1 MTEKQTFHVN
11 GYLALVVLI
20 GLLVGGGYL
29 FYHGFVNESVLE
41 IVLSILLWIV
51 SFLFLSS
58 LTIVQP
64 NQAKA
69 ILFFGQYL
77 GTIKDNGL
85 FVTTPLTQKINVSL
99 KVRNFNSSLLKVND
113 SDGNPIEISA
123 VVVFK
128 VVDTAKALFDVDY
141 YQDFIEIQSETA
153 IRHIATQYPYDT
165 FNDDDLTLRGNTSEV
180 SEELAKELQER
191 LAVAGV
197 EVIETRLNHLAYATE
212 IASAMLQRQQ
222 AKAIL
227 SARQIIVEGAVS
239 MTQMALEQIEDG
251 QDINFTD
258 DRKVQLINNLLVSI
272 ITDKGTQPVINTGDV
287 KEKGVKHL
295 KKLYIKQKVFS
306 IGEKFTVTDDLQN
319 PRYYVEGSFF
329 KIPKSFTIFNEQ
341 QRPIAEI
348 TKKVFSLLPKFFVEV
363 HGQEAIVLEKHFTFF
378 KARYSISAE
387 GIDVDGN
394 WWDMDFVVN
403 RNGKRIAEIH
413 KKWISWGDTYEV
425 VIYEEDLD
433 DLIIALVVAI
443 DRVKADDAAASS
455 SASS

>member
-1 MTEKQTFHVN
+1 MKEKQTFHVN
-11 GYLALVVLI
+11 GYLALIVLI
-20 GLLVGGGYL
+20 ALMIGGGYL
-29 FYHGFVNESVLE
+29 FYDGIVRNAVWELVISV
-41 IVLSILLWIV
+41 VLWIIAI
-51 SFLFLSS
+51 LFISS

-85 FVTTPLTQKINVSL
+85 FVTVPLTQKINVSL

-123 VVVFK
+123 VVVFR

-141 YQDFIEIQSETA
+141 YQDFVEIQSETA

-165 FNDDDLTLRGNTSEV
+165 FNDDDLTLRGNTNEV
-180 SEELAKELQER
+180 SEELAQELQER

-258 DRKVQLINNLLVSI
+258 DRKVQLIYNLLVSI

-287 KEKGVKHL
+287 KEKAV
-295 KKLYIKQKVFS
+295 
-306 IGEKFTVTDDLQN
+306 
-319 PRYYVEGSFF
+319 
-329 KIPKSFTIFNEQ
+329 
-341 QRPIAEI
+341 
-348 TKKVFSLLPKFFVEV
+348 
-363 HGQEAIVLEKHFTFF
+363 
-378 KARYSISAE
+378 
-387 GIDVDGN
+387 
-394 WWDMDFVVN
+394 
-403 RNGKRIAEIH
+403 
-413 KKWISWGDTYEV
+413 
-425 VIYEEDLD
+425 
-433 DLIIALVVAI
+433 
-443 DRVKADDAAASS
+443 
-455 SASS
+455 

>member
-1 MTEKQTFHVN
+1 MKEKQTFHVN
-11 GYLALVVLI
+11 GYLALIVLI
-20 GLLVGGGYL
+20 ALMIGGGYL
-29 FYHGFVNESVLE
+29 FYDGIVRNAVWELVISV
-41 IVLSILLWIV
+41 VLWIIAI
-51 SFLFLSS
+51 LFISS

-85 FVTTPLTQKINVSL
+85 FVTVPLTQKINVSL
-99 KVRNFNSSLLKVND
+99 KVKNFNSSLLKVND

-123 VVVFK
+123 VVVFR

-141 YQDFIEIQSETA
+141 YQDFVEIQSETA

-165 FNDDDLTLRGNTSEV
+165 FNDDDLTLRGNTNEV

-287 KEKGVKHL
+287 KEKGV
-295 KKLYIKQKVFS
+295 
-306 IGEKFTVTDDLQN
+306 
-319 PRYYVEGSFF
+319 
-329 KIPKSFTIFNEQ
+329 
-341 QRPIAEI
+341 
-348 TKKVFSLLPKFFVEV
+348 
-363 HGQEAIVLEKHFTFF
+363 
-378 KARYSISAE
+378 
-387 GIDVDGN
+387 
-394 WWDMDFVVN
+394 
-403 RNGKRIAEIH
+403 
-413 KKWISWGDTYEV
+413 
-425 VIYEEDLD
+425 
-433 DLIIALVVAI
+433 
-443 DRVKADDAAASS
+443 
-455 SASS
+455 

>member
-29 FYHGFVNESVLE
+29 FYHGFVNESVIE

-165 FNDDDLTLRGNTSEV
+165 FNDDDLTLRGNTNEV

-287 KEKGVKHL
+287 KEKGV
-295 KKLYIKQKVFS
+295 
-306 IGEKFTVTDDLQN
+306 
-319 PRYYVEGSFF
+319 
-329 KIPKSFTIFNEQ
+329 
-341 QRPIAEI
+341 
-348 TKKVFSLLPKFFVEV
+348 
-363 HGQEAIVLEKHFTFF
+363 
-378 KARYSISAE
+378 
-387 GIDVDGN
+387 
-394 WWDMDFVVN
+394 
-403 RNGKRIAEIH
+403 
-413 KKWISWGDTYEV
+413 
-425 VIYEEDLD
+425 
-433 DLIIALVVAI
+433 
-443 DRVKADDAAASS
+443 
-455 SASS
+455 

>member
-1 MTEKQTFHVN
+1 MKEKQTFHVN
-11 GYLALVVLI
+11 GYLALIVLI
-20 GLLVGGGYL
+20 ALMIGGGYL
-29 FYHGFVNESVLE
+29 FYDGIVRNAVWELVISV
-41 IVLSILLWIV
+41 VLWIIAI
-51 SFLFLSS
+51 LFISS

-85 FVTTPLTQKINVSL
+85 FVTVPLTQKINVSL

-123 VVVFK
+123 VVVFR

-141 YQDFIEIQSETA
+141 YQDFVEIQSETA

-165 FNDDDLTLRGNTSEV
+165 FNDDDLTLRGNTNEV
-180 SEELAKELQER
+180 SEELAQELQER

-212 IASAMLQRQQ
+212 IASDMLQRQQ

-287 KEKGVKHL
+287 KEKAV
-295 KKLYIKQKVFS
+295 
-306 IGEKFTVTDDLQN
+306 
-319 PRYYVEGSFF
+319 
-329 KIPKSFTIFNEQ
+329 
-341 QRPIAEI
+341 
-348 TKKVFSLLPKFFVEV
+348 
-363 HGQEAIVLEKHFTFF
+363 
-378 KARYSISAE
+378 
-387 GIDVDGN
+387 
-394 WWDMDFVVN
+394 
-403 RNGKRIAEIH
+403 
-413 KKWISWGDTYEV
+413 
-425 VIYEEDLD
+425 
-433 DLIIALVVAI
+433 
-443 DRVKADDAAASS
+443 
-455 SASS
+455 

>member
-1 MTEKQTFHVN
+1 MEEKKTFHVN
-11 GYLALVVLI
+11 GYISLVVLI
-20 GLLVGGGYL
+20 ILLVIGSYS
-29 FYHGFVNESVLE
+29 FYVGVTDERFSMITIGFV
-41 IVLSILLWIV
+41 LWVI
-51 SFLFLSS
+51 SALFLSS
-58 LTIVQP
+58 LTIVSP

-113 SDGNPIEISA
+113 SDGNPVEISA

-128 VVDTAKALFDVDY
+128 VVDTAKALFDVDR
-141 YQDFIEIQSETA
+141 YQDFVEIQSETA

-165 FNDDDLTLRGNTSEV
+165 FNEDDLTLRGNTNEV
-180 SEELAKELQER
+180 SEELAKELQDR
-191 LAVAGV
+191 LAAAGV

-251 QDINFTD
+251 QKINFTD

-287 KEKGVKHL
+287 HE
-295 KKLYIKQKVFS
+295 
-306 IGEKFTVTDDLQN
+306 
-319 PRYYVEGSFF
+319 R
-329 KIPKSFTIFNEQ
+329 
-341 QRPIAEI
+341 
-348 TKKVFSLLPKFFVEV
+348 
-363 HGQEAIVLEKHFTFF
+363 
-378 KARYSISAE
+378 
-387 GIDVDGN
+387 
-394 WWDMDFVVN
+394 
-403 RNGKRIAEIH
+403 
-413 KKWISWGDTYEV
+413 
-425 VIYEEDLD
+425 
-433 DLIIALVVAI
+433 
-443 DRVKADDAAASS
+443 
-455 SASS
+455 

>member
-1 MTEKQTFHVN
+1 MSKSKIWVVNKSRKWVEKMNEKKTFHVN
-11 GYLALVVLI
+11 GYLALIVLVLVVLF
-20 GLLVGGGYL
+20 GAYL
-29 FYHGFVNESVLE
+29 FLLGVNDDSLLLITLSVVVFG
-41 IVLSILLWIV
+41 ISV
-51 SFLFLSS
+51 LFLSS
-58 LTIVQP
+58 LTIIGP

-113 SDGNPIEISA
+113 SEGNPVEISA

-141 YQDFIEIQSETA
+141 YQNFIEIQSETA
-153 IRHIATQYPYDT
+153 IRHIASKYPYDT
-165 FNDDDLTLRGNTSEV
+165 FSDEDITLRGNTTEV

-251 QDINFTD
+251 QEINFTD

-272 ITDKGTQPVINTGDV
+272 ITDKGTQPVINTG
-287 KEKGVKHL
+287 
-295 KKLYIKQKVFS
+295 
-306 IGEKFTVTDDLQN
+306 
-319 PRYYVEGSFF
+319 
-329 KIPKSFTIFNEQ
+329 
-341 QRPIAEI
+341 
-348 TKKVFSLLPKFFVEV
+348 EV
-363 HGQEAIVLEKHFTFF
+363 RE
-378 KARYSISAE
+378 
-387 GIDVDGN
+387 
-394 WWDMDFVVN
+394 
-403 RNGKRIAEIH
+403 
-413 KKWISWGDTYEV
+413 
-425 VIYEEDLD
+425 
-433 DLIIALVVAI
+433 
-443 DRVKADDAAASS
+443 
-455 SASS
+455 

>member
-1 MTEKQTFHVN
+1 MKEKKTFHVN
-11 GYLALVVLI
+11 GYIALVVLVI
-20 GLLVGGGYL
+20 LIIIGGYS
-29 FYHGFVNESVLE
+29 FYFGAVNESIVMITFSLVLWV
-41 IVLSILLWIV
+41 ISA
-51 SFLFLSS
+51 LFLSS
-58 LTIVQP
+58 LTIVSP

-77 GTIKDNGL
+77 GTIKENGL

-128 VVDTAKALFDVDY
+128 VVDTAKALFDVDR
-141 YQDFIEIQSETA
+141 YQEFIEIQSETA
-153 IRHIATQYPYDT
+153 IRHIASQYPYDT

-191 LAVAGV
+191 LSVAGV

-251 QDINFTD
+251 QEINFTD

-272 ITDKGTQPVINTGDV
+272 ITDKGTQPVINTGD
-287 KEKGVKHL
+287 
-295 KKLYIKQKVFS
+295 
-306 IGEKFTVTDDLQN
+306 
-319 PRYYVEGSFF
+319 
-329 KIPKSFTIFNEQ
+329 
-341 QRPIAEI
+341 
-348 TKKVFSLLPKFFVEV
+348 
-363 HGQEAIVLEKHFTFF
+363 
-378 KARYSISAE
+378 
-387 GIDVDGN
+387 
-394 WWDMDFVVN
+394 
-403 RNGKRIAEIH
+403 IH
-413 KKWISWGDTYEV
+413 E
-425 VIYEEDLD
+425 
-433 DLIIALVVAI
+433 
-443 DRVKADDAAASS
+443 R
-455 SASS
+455 